1 MYLREIISIKNMTEK
16 EKYIEN
22 VGLFYE
28 KYGLPKMAGRILGCL
43 ISSETN
49 DNSFGYLKEK
59 LKASKGSISGNV
71 NLLLNQN
78 MIEKHMISGDRK
90 SYYKIALNSLE
101 NIMEAKVKSVTEFK
115 LIIKKGIKV
124 TSNKGALNQR
134 KLSDILKYYEFLEKE
149 IPLLKIKWEQKIN
162 EK

>member
-1 MYLREIISIKNMTEK
+1 MTEK

-43 ISSETN
+43 ISSETDN
-49 DNSFGYLKEK
+49 NSFENLKGI
-59 LKASKGSISGNV
+59 LKASKGSISANV
-71 NLLLNQN
+71 NLLQKQK

-101 NIMEAKVKSVTEFK
+101 NILDAKVKSVTEFK
-115 LIIKKGIKV
+115 LIIEKGIKL
-124 TSNKGALNQR
+124 TSNRDAINQI
-134 KLSDILKYYEFLEKE
+134 KLSEIVTYYEFLEKE

-162 EK
+162 KK

>member
-1 MYLREIISIKNMTEK
+1 MTTKEI
-16 EKYIEN
+16 YIEE

-43 ISSETN
+43 ISSNTN
-49 DNSFGYLKEK
+49 NNSFTYLKET
-59 LKASKGSISGNV
+59 LKASKGSISGNI

-101 NIMEAKVKSVTEFK
+101 NIMEAKVKSVTEFR
-115 LIIKKGIKV
+115 LIFEKGIEFN
-124 TSNKGALNQR
+124 SDNDSINR
-134 KLSDILKYYEFLEKE
+134 KNIYEILKYYEFLEKE
-149 IPLLKIKWEQKIN
+149 IPLLKIKWLQKIN
-162 EK
+162 NKAI